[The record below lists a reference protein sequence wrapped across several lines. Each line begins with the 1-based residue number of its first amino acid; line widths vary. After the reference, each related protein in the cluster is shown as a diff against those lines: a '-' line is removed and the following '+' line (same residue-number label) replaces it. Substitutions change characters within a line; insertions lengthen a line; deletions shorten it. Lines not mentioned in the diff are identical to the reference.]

1 MVVGMKG
8 IGREERFTGLEM
20 SIDPMDLCGT
30 MVDGSRGCQFGPSR
44 VITTPKSTNNI
55 FLRTAATRPLE
66 LPLTMILFVGEDE
79 STCYS
84 RQIPNIPPLLRGE
97 AYRQWQDT
105 PKMHQKEIT
114 GGSNDGGLL
123 PLLLAAVDDTEDW

>member
-1 MVVGMKG
+1 M
-8 IGREERFTGLEM
+8 M
-20 SIDPMDLCGT
+20 S
-30 MVDGSRGCQFGPSR
+30 
-44 VITTPKSTNNI
+44 
-55 FLRTAATRPLE
+55 
-66 LPLTMILFVGEDE
+66 LFVGEDE

-114 GGSNDGGLL
+114 GGSNMMLHKSSEL
-123 PLLLAAVDDTEDW
+123 PTRTHD